1 MLLGANSMAFWA
13 SKSDKS
19 DVLTATISSNEAST
33 YEVLRMAFEDD
44 RVNPPRSPEMASQL

>member
-1 MLLGANSMAFWA
+1 MVFWA